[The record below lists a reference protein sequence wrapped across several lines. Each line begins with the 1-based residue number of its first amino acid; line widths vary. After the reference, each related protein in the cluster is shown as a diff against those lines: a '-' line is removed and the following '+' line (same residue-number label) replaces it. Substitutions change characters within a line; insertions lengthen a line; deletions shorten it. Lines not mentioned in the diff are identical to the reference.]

1 MKTFLT
7 IFSAFI
13 FLISV
18 SGEAQ
23 AKRFG
28 GGGFGKTFSTPYK
41 SAQPAKP
48 SSQPASNQ
56 PARKG
61 GLMGGMLGGLLAG
74 GLFAY
79 LLGSGAFE
87 GIQLMDILLLAGAFF
102 VIMRLLKGMRGP
114 QPAHAGHARQNFDQ
128 TPDTNSA
135 SSFQGNNHQDDSHQA
150 PIDLPENFDIRGFID
165 GSLEHYRL
173 VQQAWNDGN
182 LDLIREYVAADLYA
196 ALAAQR
202 NRLMVPPKT
211 EVLDLEAEIVRAE
224 ESEGVRH
231 ISVLFKGRCR
241 DELEKSEDGIFDV
254 WHLERDLSSDDSPW
268 LVVGI
273 EAQ

>member
-7 IFSAFI
+7 VFSAFI

-28 GGGFGKTFSTPYK
+28 GGGFGKTYSTPYK

-56 PARKG
+56 PGRKG

-102 VIMRLLKGMRGP
+102 VIMRLLKGIRGP
-114 QPAHAGHARQNFDQ
+114 QPAHAGHAHARQSFDQ
-128 TPDTNSA
+128 TPNTNST
-135 SSFQGNNHQDDSHQA
+135 SSFQGNGHQA
-150 PIDLPENFDIRGFID
+150 PLDLPENFDVRGFID
-165 GSLEHYRL
+165 GSLEHYRS

-224 ESEGVRH
+224 ESDGVRH
-231 ISVLFKGRCR
+231 ISILFKGRCR
-241 DELEKSEDGIFDV
+241 DELEKSEDGIFDI
-254 WHLERDLSSDDSPW
+254 WHLERDLSSDNSPW